1 MTSLGI
7 GTIQKGRVVNFKG
20 TNPNILQTGNTPQ
33 IEEMPPVKDE
43 LPPMNDSGSTTTGTQ
58 DLNIKDAMPSYM
70 PFLFVAGF
78 IAVAYL
84 VLRD

>member
-20 TNPNILQTGNTPQ
+20 TNPNILQTGNTPP